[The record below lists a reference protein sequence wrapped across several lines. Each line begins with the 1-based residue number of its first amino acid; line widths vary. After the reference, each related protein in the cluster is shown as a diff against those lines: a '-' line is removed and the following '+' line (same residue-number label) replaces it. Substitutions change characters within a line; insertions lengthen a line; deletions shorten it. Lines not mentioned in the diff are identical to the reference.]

1 MSVVTTVVTKFF
13 LQSKGIW
20 GIVGMAIPMA
30 LQYFGYHI
38 TDDQAGELVKAAS
51 GIWEAAMTGLA
62 TWGRVSATQPLSF
75 STKPVA
81 IQVEQPAP
89 QGGNI
94 KGLKK
99 PGDA

>member
-20 GIVGMAIPMA
+20 GIAGMALPIA

-38 TDDQAGELVKAAS
+38 TDDQAGELMKS
-51 GIWEAAMTGLA
+51 GAGVWAAAMTALA
-62 TWGRVSATQPLSF
+62 TWGRVTATQPLSF

-81 IQVEQPAP
+81 VQVEQTAP